1 MYEEHFGPI
10 TLEVRIG
17 LAWRI
22 VEIGVV
28 WLLIGLVLLYFIG
41 RSSPARRRHGM
52 YVVAWMVAGWLIA
65 GLAAVPYLDGVRYW
79 PGEADLGAAG
89 FGMLAGWAVGMI
101 HGALVLWLWP
111 TKKAEPIAGSDG
123 G

>member
-1 MYEEHFGPI
+1 MDEERHGPI
-10 TLEVRIG
+10 TLEVRID

-22 VEIGVV
+22 VESGIM

-41 RSSPARRRHGM
+41 RSSPSRRRHGA
-52 YVVAWMVAGWLIA
+52 YVLAWMIAGWFLA
-65 GLAAVPYLDGVRYW
+65 GLAAVPYVDGVRYW

-89 FGMLAGWAVGMI
+89 FGMLAGWVVGMI

-111 TKKAEPIAGSDG
+111 TTKTEPRNAADSR
-123 G
+123 

>member
-1 MYEEHFGPI
+1 MDEERHGPI
-10 TLEVRIG
+10 TLEVRID

-22 VEIGVV
+22 VESGIV

-41 RSSPARRRHGM
+41 RSSPWRRRHGT
-52 YVVAWMVAGWLIA
+52 YVLAWMIAGWFLA
-65 GLAAVPYLDGVRYW
+65 GLAAVPYVDGVRYW

-89 FGMLAGWAVGMI
+89 FGMLAGWIVGMI

-111 TKKAEPIAGSDG
+111 TKNTEPRNAADSR
-123 G
+123 